1 MRKIKITMAMAAGAI
16 LFVLSSCGQI
26 EKPED
31 GTKVGSG
38 IEKIV
43 ESDEEPQAAQNTKTT
58 GNSEAHTGLDNDDSA
73 AHAAGEEKAGTTKQ
87 AEKEE
92 DEAESDEESFNG
104 ETELEDMMKKMEG
117 LSSQV
122 INGHFSISD
131 RLNFNT
137 EIEKLTNELNRMSGG
152 NTTVTKTGCF
162 QLSQKISSLMRSI
175 SDAAVYRNS
184 ARTIFMVN
192 SKQPAKPTN
201 TRVDIML

>member
-1 MRKIKITMAMAAGAI
+1 MLFRSELDDESVMLSISAAG
-16 LFVLSSCGQI
+16 LKRSLQ
-26 EKPED
+26 
-31 GTKVGSG
+31 
-38 IEKIV
+38 
-43 ESDEEPQAAQNTKTT
+43 
-58 GNSEAHTGLDNDDSA
+58 LD
-73 AHAAGEEKAGTTKQ
+73 KQ

-92 DEAESDEESFNG
+92 GETEGDEESFNG
-104 ETELEDMMKKMEG
+104 ATELDDMMKKMEG

-137 EIEKLTNELNRMSGG
+137 EIEKLTNELNRLSGG
-152 NTTVTKTGCF
+152 NLAVTKNGCI
-162 QLSQKISSLMRSI
+162 QLSQKISALTRSI
-175 SDAAVYRNS
+175 SEAAVYRNS

>member
-1 MRKIKITMAMAAGAI
+1 MEVRNANIVLTNRAAAAIDNSGSNGKGQQHAMKVNSAVPEENQELDDESVMISISAAG
-16 LFVLSSCGQI
+16 LKRSMQL
-26 EKPED
+26 E
-31 GTKVGSG
+31 
-38 IEKIV
+38 
-43 ESDEEPQAAQNTKTT
+43 
-58 GNSEAHTGLDNDDSA
+58 
-73 AHAAGEEKAGTTKQ
+73 KQ

-92 DEAESDEESFNG
+92 GGTESDEENFNG

-162 QLSQKISSLMRSI
+162 QLSQKISSLTRSI

>member
-1 MRKIKITMAMAAGAI
+1 
-16 LFVLSSCGQI
+16 
-26 EKPED
+26 
-31 GTKVGSG
+31 
-38 IEKIV
+38 
-43 ESDEEPQAAQNTKTT
+43 
-58 GNSEAHTGLDNDDSA
+58 
-73 AHAAGEEKAGTTKQ
+73 
-87 AEKEE
+87 
-92 DEAESDEESFNG
+92 
-104 ETELEDMMKKMEG
+104 MMKKMEG

-162 QLSQKISSLMRSI
+162 QLSQKISSLTRI

>member
-1 MRKIKITMAMAAGAI
+1 MEVRNANIVLTNRAAAAIDNSGSNGKGQQHAMKVNSAVPEENQELDDESVMISISAAG
-16 LFVLSSCGQI
+16 LKRSMQL
-26 EKPED
+26 E
-31 GTKVGSG
+31 
-38 IEKIV
+38 
-43 ESDEEPQAAQNTKTT
+43 
-58 GNSEAHTGLDNDDSA
+58 
-73 AHAAGEEKAGTTKQ
+73 KQ

-92 DEAESDEESFNG
+92 DDAESDEESFNG

-162 QLSQKISSLMRSI
+162 QLSQKISSLTRSI

-201 TRVDIML
+201 TRVCLLYTSPSPRDS

>member
-1 MRKIKITMAMAAGAI
+1 MEVRNANIALTNRAAAAIDNSGSNGKGQQHAMKVNSAVPEENQELDDESVMISISAAG
-16 LFVLSSCGQI
+16 LKRSMQL
-26 EKPED
+26 E
-31 GTKVGSG
+31 
-38 IEKIV
+38 
-43 ESDEEPQAAQNTKTT
+43 
-58 GNSEAHTGLDNDDSA
+58 
-73 AHAAGEEKAGTTKQ
+73 KQ

-137 EIEKLTNELNRMSGG
+137 EIEKLTNELNRMSDG

-162 QLSQKISSLMRSI
+162 QLSQKISSLTRSI

>member
-1 MRKIKITMAMAAGAI
+1 MTVQKEGVCTAYIRERSVYGGNANIALTNRAAAAIDNSGSNGKGQQHAMKVNSTVPEENQELDDESVMISISAAG
-16 LFVLSSCGQI
+16 LKRSMQL
-26 EKPED
+26 E
-31 GTKVGSG
+31 
-38 IEKIV
+38 
-43 ESDEEPQAAQNTKTT
+43 
-58 GNSEAHTGLDNDDSA
+58 
-73 AHAAGEEKAGTTKQ
+73 KQ

-162 QLSQKISSLMRSI
+162 QLSQKISSLTRSI

>member
-1 MRKIKITMAMAAGAI
+1 MEVRNANIALTNRAAAAIDNSGSNGKGQQHAMKVNSAVPENQELDDESVMISISAAG
-16 LFVLSSCGQI
+16 LKRSMQL
-26 EKPED
+26 E
-31 GTKVGSG
+31 
-38 IEKIV
+38 
-43 ESDEEPQAAQNTKTT
+43 
-58 GNSEAHTGLDNDDSA
+58 
-73 AHAAGEEKAGTTKQ
+73 KQ

-92 DEAESDEESFNG
+92 GGTESDEENFNG

-137 EIEKLTNELNRMSGG
+137 EIEKLTNELNRLSGG
-152 NTTVTKTGCF
+152 NTAVTKTGCI
-162 QLSQKISSLMRSI
+162 QLSQKISSLTRSI
-175 SDAAVYRNS
+175 SEAAVYRNS

>member
-1 MRKIKITMAMAAGAI
+1 MEVRNANIVLTNRAAAAIDNSGSNGKGQQHAMKVNSAVPEENQELDDESVMISISAAG
-16 LFVLSSCGQI
+16 LKRSMQL
-26 EKPED
+26 E
-31 GTKVGSG
+31 
-38 IEKIV
+38 
-43 ESDEEPQAAQNTKTT
+43 
-58 GNSEAHTGLDNDDSA
+58 
-73 AHAAGEEKAGTTKQ
+73 KQ

-92 DEAESDEESFNG
+92 DDAESDEESFNG

-162 QLSQKISSLMRSI
+162 QLSQKISSLTRSI

-184 ARTIFMVN
+184 ARTILWSTQNNPRSRRTHGLTLCYKVRY
-192 SKQPAKPTN
+192 P
-201 TRVDIML
+201 